1 MTHLPTLAG
10 QGPLDP
16 EETGLGKTVLCDIGT
31 TMPHP
36 ESMQNATGL
45 TAHKPLRIICVDDE
59 ADALANLRELLQ
71 LLGYEVDVA
80 ASGRDALQLASENAY
95 DLALLDFRM
104 PEMNGIELAAKLK
117 AISPCMTTM
126 LVTAYINA
134 DQESGVGAGQQVR
147 SVINK
152 PLDINRLA
160 KILGDV
166 QDEQTVLVVDDDRDL
181 CQNLK
186 DAFEQVGYRVCLAYD
201 VEQAEKMLELAR
213 FRVVL
218 LDYRLP
224 GGDGMR
230 LASQIRNELPDCN
243 VVMMTGFRNEL
254 ADNLGDLNTK
264 ICYKPFD
271 IGTLLQTARGKTEG
285 A

>member
-1 MTHLPTLAG
+1 MS
-10 QGPLDP
+10 QF
-16 EETGLGKTVLCDIGT
+16 
-31 TMPHP
+31 
-36 ESMQNATGL
+36 ESTPQHSSSAPQ
-45 TAHKPLRIICVDDE
+45 KPLRIICVDDE
-59 ADALANLRELLQ
+59 ADALANLSELLQ

-80 ASGRDALQLASENAY
+80 ASGRDALQLASENSY

-117 AISPCMTTM
+117 ALSPCMITM

-134 DQESGVGAGQQVR
+134 EQECGIGEGQQVR
-147 SVINK
+147 RVINK
-152 PLDINRLA
+152 PLDIHRLA

-166 QDEQTVLVVDDDRDL
+166 QDEQAVLVIDDDRDL

-186 DAFEQVGYRVCLAYD
+186 DAFEQIGYRVCLAYD
-201 VEQAEKMLELAR
+201 VEQAEKMLELSR

-218 LDYRLP
+218 VDYRLP
-224 GGDGMR
+224 GGDGR
-230 LASQIRNELPDCN
+230 KLASQIRDEAPECN
-243 VVMMTGFRNEL
+243 VIMMTGFRNEL
-254 ADNLGDLNTK
+254 ADNLGDLKAK

-271 IGTLLQTARGKTEG
+271 IGSLLETARR

>member
-1 MTHLPTLAG
+1 MPQPKALQNP
-10 QGPLDP
+10 
-16 EETGLGKTVLCDIGT
+16 TGLAA
-31 TMPHP
+31 
-36 ESMQNATGL
+36 Q
-45 TAHKPLRIICVDDE
+45 KPLRIICVDDE

-80 ASGRDALQLASENAY
+80 ACGRDALRLASENAY

-117 AISPCMTTM
+117 ALSPCMITM

-134 DQESGVGAGQQVR
+134 DQENDVGAGQEVR

-152 PLDINRLA
+152 PLDIHRLA

-166 QDEQTVLVVDDDRDL
+166 QNEQTVLVVDDDRDL

-186 DAFEQVGYRVCLAYD
+186 DAFEQIGYRVCLAYD
-201 VEQAEKMLELAR
+201 VEQAHKMLELAR
-213 FRVVL
+213 FRVVVV
-218 LDYRLP
+218 DYRLP
-224 GGDGMR
+224 GGDGMK
-230 LASQIRNELPDCN
+230 LAAQVRHETPDCN
-243 VVMMTGFRNEL
+243 VIMMTGFRNEL
-254 ADNLGDLNTK
+254 ADNLGDLKAK

-271 IGTLLQTARGKTEG
+271 IGTLLQTARGKVEG

>member
-1 MTHLPTLAG
+1 MSLSEALQSHV
-10 QGPLDP
+10 GP
-16 EETGLGKTVLCDIGT
+16 GT
-31 TMPHP
+31 
-36 ESMQNATGL
+36 S
-45 TAHKPLRIICVDDE
+45 KPLRIICVDDE

-80 ASGRDALQLASENAY
+80 GCGQDALKLAAQNTY

-117 AISPCMTTM
+117 ALSPCMITM
-126 LVTAYINA
+126 LVTAYLNA
-134 DQESGVGAGQQVR
+134 EQESDVNAGQQVR
-147 SVINK
+147 SIINK

-166 QDEQTVLVVDDDRDL
+166 QVEQTVLVVDDDLDL

-186 DAFEQVGYRVCLAYD
+186 DAFEQIGYRVCLAHD

-213 FRVVL
+213 FQVVL
-218 LDYRLP
+218 VDYRLP
-224 GGDGMR
+224 GGDGMK
-230 LASQIRNELPDCN
+230 LAAHIRQGQPGCN
-243 VVMMTGFRNEL
+243 VILMTGYRNEL
-254 ADNLGDLNTK
+254 ADSLGELKAK

-271 IGTLLQTARGKTEG
+271 IGTLLETARG

>member
-1 MTHLPTLAG
+1 MS
-10 QGPLDP
+10 QF
-16 EETGLGKTVLCDIGT
+16 
-31 TMPHP
+31 
-36 ESMQNATGL
+36 ESTPQHSS
-45 TAHKPLRIICVDDE
+45 TAPQKPLRIICVDDE
-59 ADALANLRELLQ
+59 ADALANLSELLQ

-80 ASGRDALQLASENAY
+80 ASGRDALQLASENSY

-117 AISPCMTTM
+117 ALSPCMITM

-134 DQESGVGAGQQVR
+134 EQEGGIGTGQQVR
-147 SVINK
+147 RVINK
-152 PLDINRLA
+152 PLDIHRLA

-166 QDEQTVLVVDDDRDL
+166 QDEQAVLVIDDDRDL

-186 DAFEQVGYRVCLAYD
+186 DAFEQIGYRVCLAYD
-201 VEQAEKMLELAR
+201 VEQAEKMLELSR

-218 LDYRLP
+218 VDYRLP
-224 GGDGMR
+224 GGDGMK
-230 LASQIRNELPDCN
+230 LASHIRNEAPECN
-243 VVMMTGFRNEL
+243 VIMMTGFRNEL
-254 ADNLGDLNTK
+254 ADNLGDLKAK

-271 IGTLLQTARGKTEG
+271 IGALLETARR

>member
-1 MTHLPTLAG
+1 MS
-10 QGPLDP
+10 QF
-16 EETGLGKTVLCDIGT
+16 
-31 TMPHP
+31 
-36 ESMQNATGL
+36 ESTPQHSS
-45 TAHKPLRIICVDDE
+45 TAPQKPLRIICVDDE

-80 ASGRDALQLASENAY
+80 ASARDALQLASENSY

-104 PEMNGIELAAKLK
+104 PDMNGIELAAKLK
-117 AISPCMTTM
+117 ALSPCMITM

-134 DQESGVGAGQQVR
+134 EQEGGIGTGQQVR
-147 SVINK
+147 RVINK
-152 PLDINRLA
+152 PLDIHRLA

-166 QDEQTVLVVDDDRDL
+166 QDEQAVLVIDDDRDL

-186 DAFEQVGYRVCLAYD
+186 DAFEQIGYRVCLAYD
-201 VEQAEKMLELAR
+201 VEQAEKMLELSR

-218 LDYRLP
+218 VDYRLP
-224 GGDGMR
+224 GGDGMK
-230 LASQIRNELPDCN
+230 LASHIRDETPECN
-243 VVMMTGFRNEL
+243 VIMMTGFRNEL
-254 ADNLGDLNTK
+254 ADNLGDLKAK

-271 IGTLLQTARGKTEG
+271 IGALLETARR

>member
-1 MTHLPTLAG
+1 MSLSEALQSHV
-10 QGPLDP
+10 GP
-16 EETGLGKTVLCDIGT
+16 GA
-31 TMPHP
+31 
-36 ESMQNATGL
+36 S
-45 TAHKPLRIICVDDE
+45 KPLRIICVDDE

-80 ASGRDALQLASENAY
+80 GSGQDALKLAAENSY

-117 AISPCMTTM
+117 ALCPCMITM
-126 LVTAYINA
+126 LVTAYLNA
-134 DQESGVGAGQQVR
+134 EQESDVSAGQQVR
-147 SVINK
+147 RIINK

-166 QDEQTVLVVDDDRDL
+166 QVEQTVLVVDDDLDL

-186 DAFEQVGYRVCLAYD
+186 DAFEQIGYRVCLAHD

-213 FRVVL
+213 FQVVL
-218 LDYRLP
+218 VDYRLP
-224 GGDGMR
+224 GGDGMK
-230 LASQIRNELPDCN
+230 LASHIRLGKPDCN
-243 VVMMTGFRNEL
+243 VILMTGYRNEL
-254 ADNLGDLNTK
+254 ADNLGELKAK

-271 IGTLLQTARGKTEG
+271 IGTLLETARGRG
-285 A
+285 

>member
-1 MTHLPTLAG
+1 MSLSEALQSHV
-10 QGPLDP
+10 GP
-16 EETGLGKTVLCDIGT
+16 GT
-31 TMPHP
+31 
-36 ESMQNATGL
+36 N
-45 TAHKPLRIICVDDE
+45 KPLRIICVDDE

-80 ASGRDALQLASENAY
+80 GCGRDALKLAAQNSY

-117 AISPCMTTM
+117 ALCPCMITM
-126 LVTAYINA
+126 LVTAYLNA
-134 DQESGVGAGQQVR
+134 EQESDVSAGQQVR
-147 SVINK
+147 RIINK

-166 QDEQTVLVVDDDRDL
+166 QVEQTVLVVDDDLDL

-186 DAFEQVGYRVCLAYD
+186 DAFEQIGYRVCLAHD

-213 FRVVL
+213 FQVVL
-218 LDYRLP
+218 VDYRLP
-224 GGDGMR
+224 GGDGMK
-230 LASQIRNELPDCN
+230 LASHIRQEKPECN
-243 VVMMTGFRNEL
+243 VILMTGYRNEL
-254 ADNLGDLNTK
+254 ADNLGELKAK

-271 IGTLLQTARGKTEG
+271 IGTLLETARGRG
-285 A
+285 